1 MTIAPH
7 WLLLLPRD
15 CPATKVGRMGYMR
28 LGYRLPVV
36 YRERE
41 REREGEA
48 GRGKYTH
55 PIDLISFSYL
65 LYCVLLTKTEY
76 YLLYKLRSIKHKLIE
91 SYRLSLNVNKLY

>member
-15 CPATKVGRMGYMR
+15 CPATKAGRMGYMR
-28 LGYRLPVV
+28 LGYRLAVV
-36 YRERE
+36 YRK
-41 REREGEA
+41 REGEREA
-48 GRGKYTH
+48 GRGEYT
-55 PIDLISFSYL
+55 DLISFSYL

>member
-36 YRERE
+36 YI
-41 REREGEA
+41 EGE
-48 GRGKYTH
+48 GGKYTH

>member
-28 LGYRLPVV
+28 LGYRLAVV
-36 YRERE
+36 YREGE
-41 REREGEA
+41 REA

-76 YLLYKLRSIKHKLIE
+76 YLLYKLCSIKHKLIE

>member
-1 MTIAPH
+1 MTIVPH

-28 LGYRLPVV
+28 LGYRLAVV
-36 YRERE
+36 YIEGE
-41 REREGEA
+41 REREGS
-48 GRGKYTH
+48 TH

>member
-1 MTIAPH
+1 MIAQQLK
-7 WLLLLPRD
+7 WAAWGICGLGID
-15 CPATKVGRMGYMR
+15 CQLYI
-28 LGYRLPVV
+28 

-41 REREGEA
+41 REGS
-48 GRGKYTH
+48 TH